1 MILAVQ
7 RLREMSS
14 GGSILAR
21 WTIGYYV
28 CTTILAIV
36 LSCIMT
42 ALVWGPLFTTA
53 GATQLQQ
60 DDKTEY
66 PDADENP
73 LHLVVVQMFESLV
86 SDNIAKSLAENQL
99 LAVLVASVVVGYCIE
114 GPDSSLL
121 RAVVEAEKIVTRI
134 ITVIIEWT
142 PLGVFSLI
150 LSNIMQLDLGEA
162 GKNMGILIAGTLST
176 MAIHLFVLIPIL
188 FFFFTRM
195 NPWAFW
201 LKNSPAWI
209 TAWGSASSA
218 ATLPVSLRCAR
229 ERGVSQTV
237 RKFAVPLGCLINMDG

>member
-1 MILAVQ
+1 
-7 RLREMSS
+7 
-14 GGSILAR
+14 
-21 WTIGYYV
+21 
-28 CTTILAIV
+28 
-36 LSCIMT
+36 MT